1 MNLQEEQENLLNR
14 GASPSKQTPTQAN
27 DEKMGMAVMNL
38 SAMLNI
44 EDLDKVI
51 KLLEEN
57 NWDESQAANAY
68 MAQQVAQGSTNPS
81 GLNQNE
87 EHKYDE
93 DGVRAPIQQ

>member
-1 MNLQEEQENLLNR
+1 MNNNEETENLLHE
-14 GASPSKQTPTQAN
+14 GASPNRPKPGQEN

-44 EDLDKVI
+44 DDLDQVI

-68 MAQQVAQGSTNPS
+68 MAQQMAGGGGPDTRP
-81 GLNQNE
+81 GTANE
-87 EHKYDE
+87 EHKYDD
-93 DGVRAPIQQ
+93 DGVRAPI

>member
-14 GASPSKQTPTQAN
+14 QASPNKNAPGQEN

-44 EDLDKVI
+44 DDLDKVI

-57 NWDESQAANAY
+57 NWDES
-68 MAQQVAQGSTNPS
+68 
-81 GLNQNE
+81 
-87 EHKYDE
+87 
-93 DGVRAPIQQ
+93 

>member
-1 MNLQEEQENLLNR
+1 MNDETENLLNQ
-14 GASPSKQTPTQAN
+14 GASPGKNPGQQN

-57 NWDESQAANAY
+57 NWDES
-68 MAQQVAQGSTNPS
+68 
-81 GLNQNE
+81 
-87 EHKYDE
+87 
-93 DGVRAPIQQ
+93 

>member
-1 MNLQEEQENLLNR
+1 MNLDDDRVNLLND
-14 GASPSKQTPTQAN
+14 GASPQRQNPGQEN

-44 EDLDKVI
+44 DDLDKVI

-68 MAQQVAQGSTNPS
+68 MA
-81 GLNQNE
+81 
-87 EHKYDE
+87 
-93 DGVRAPIQQ
+93 

>member
-14 GASPSKQTPTQAN
+14 GTSPNKQNPGQQN

-44 EDLDKVI
+44 DDLDRVI

-57 NWDESQAANAY
+57 NWDESLAANAY
-68 MAQQVAQGSTNPS
+68 MAQ
-81 GLNQNE
+81 
-87 EHKYDE
+87 
-93 DGVRAPIQQ
+93 